1 MIFKNKTMKG
11 IYGYLFIFL
20 LIIVTSCGKDYLYKI
35 ISNETYV
42 TDSEN
47 LDASDLSIREFS
59 AQVESID
66 FKDY

>member
-1 MIFKNKTMKG
+1 M
-11 IYGYLFIFL
+11 
-20 LIIVTSCGKDYLYKI
+20 
-35 ISNETYV
+35 SNETYV

-47 LDASDLSIREFS
+47 LDEAGLLIREFS